1 MNHNDPQDIDQN
13 FEELELVA
21 EKAGELNDRV
31 GRIENEIGTQA
42 KALESAAM
50 VLNAAV
56 KGLGALRHE
65 TLESDIGTLQ
75 LSINEKTEHLAR
87 EIARFEAAVAE
98 IDRRS
103 EAGDEQ
109 LNAAL
114 RDIALGLRS
123 SFDAKSAEVA
133 EWSTRVEREIAAHSV
148 ALAAIPPVLKG
159 ADAKQL
165 NPRGEWE
172 AGMIVNALDVVSYN
186 GSSYI
191 SNVDGNTDKPSRS
204 DKYTVL
210 AKRSGN
216 GAGGATDFGSL
227 TGTIASSQLVPGST
241 TYAVGDVLYA
251 GTTGA
256 LSKLGAGSSGQL
268 LSTQGAGAAPIW
280 VTATG
285 GAGDMNGPASATDNA
300 VARFD
305 GTGGKTVQNSTVT
318 ISDTGDIT
326 AAGKL
331 FTADG
336 TNAAPAIAITSSTG
350 TGLYLD
356 AANTLGVATGGNGTV
371 TFSTASGVANIT
383 GHGVRSLTLTGG
395 SSGASLV
402 LGQGSNGGTFTNG
415 AVAKQMGWNSTA
427 ANGSYHEFL
436 TSGVTFGYLGT
447 AASMGMSGATNFG
460 IRAIND
466 IRFGAG
472 ANLSNAFTSTGNLLI
487 GTTTD
492 ISGSGGLRVA
502 GNSAT
507 GAGATLKTWNATY
520 GAAQVGPIG
529 AFISGSNGATIF
541 GSNRYV
547 TSGGVDS
554 FITTGY
560 ANDLTFFGGAATLR
574 GSTAS
579 GSADG
584 AITWQNALVTV
595 AGTGAVQFPS
605 VATATNTTSGAVQ
618 IGSNIGLSGNA
629 GGASYFGGAINL
641 PATGTTFGLVPT
653 SGTSA
658 GSLTITS
665 GAVIANGGAGG
676 DLNLKAGN
684 SFTGAADAGGSV
696 NIYAGGNNY
705 SSAGTMGSI
714 NFYGGAVSA
723 GTVLRASIGATGVFN
738 ITNTTPASSSTTGAL
753 TIGNGTAATNVAIGG
768 GNVNAGGT
776 LTVGGTVI
784 HTLSATPASAAAA
797 GTVGTMSWDGNYIY
811 ICTAANTWK
820 RVAIATW

>member
-1 MNHNDPQDIDQN
+1 MKRNDPQDIDQN
-13 FEELELVA
+13 FDELELVA

-109 LNAAL
+109 LGAAL

-133 EWSTRVEREIAAHSV
+133 EWSARVEREIAAHSV

-191 SNVDGNTDKPSRS
+191 SNEDGNTDKPTRS
-204 DKYTVL
+204 EKYTTL

-227 TGTIASSQLVPGST
+227 TGTILPAQVVPGSA

-300 VARFD
+300 IVRFD
-305 GTGGKTVQNSTVT
+305 GTGGKTVQNSAVT
-318 ISDTGDIT
+318 IADTTGDIAG
-326 AAGKL
+326 AASL
-331 FTADG
+331 T
-336 TNAAPAIAITSSTG
+336 APATTP
-350 TGLYLD
+350 
-356 AANTLGVATGGNGTV
+356 
-371 TFSTASGVANIT
+371 
-383 GHGVRSLTLTGG
+383 LTLTGG
-395 SSGASLV
+395 SAGASLV
-402 LGQGSNGGTFTNG
+402 LGQGTTAADVTITPKGTGITTSTADMRFGYNAANVGGLSFSKSATSPDGSPSVAFLRILGQSFSEAVAGAAYFGWGNGGTTAIANTR
-415 AVAKQMGWNSTA
+415 NSSEGTI
-427 ANGSYHEFL
+427 SFL
-436 TSGVTFGYLGT
+436 TTL
-447 AASMGMSGATNFG
+447 GATNAV
-460 IRAIND
+460 RMT
-466 IRFGAG
+466 
-472 ANLSNAFTSTGNLLI
+472 LSNPGNLLI

-492 ISGSGGLRVA
+492 ITGTGGL
-502 GNSAT
+502 
-507 GAGATLKTWNATY
+507 K
-520 GAAQVGPIG
+520 
-529 AFISGSNGATIF
+529 
-541 GSNRYV
+541 
-547 TSGGVDS
+547 
-554 FITTGY
+554 
-560 ANDLTFFGGAATLR
+560 
-574 GSTAS
+574 
-579 GSADG
+579 
-584 AITWQNALVTV
+584 V
-595 AGTGAVQFPS
+595 AGTTASTLTTNGAFV
-605 VATATNTTSGAVQ
+605 V
-618 IGSNIGLSGNA
+618 A
-629 GGASYFGGAINL
+629 GGVG
-641 PATGTTFGLVPT
+641 V
-653 SGTSA
+653 
-658 GSLTITS
+658 
-665 GAVIANGGAGG
+665 
-676 DLNLKAGN
+676 
-684 SFTGAADAGGSV
+684 
-696 NIYAGGNNY
+696 
-705 SSAGTMGSI
+705 
-714 NFYGGAVSA
+714 GGAVNV
-723 GTVLRASIGATGVFN
+723 GGAV
-738 ITNTTPASSSTTGAL
+738 
-753 TIGNGTAATNVAIGG
+753 TIA
-768 GNVNAGGT
+768 
-776 LTVGGTVI
+776 GTVI
-784 HTLSATPASAAAA
+784 HTLSATPASASAA
-797 GTVGTMSWDGNYIY
+797 GTVGTMSWDANYIY
-811 ICTAANTWK
+811 ICTATNTWK